1 MGKRIQKRRSILRQ
15 TIMFLL
21 AVVLVSGTVPGIIG
35 QGSVQARSCLEE
47 TAPDS
52 NGVTWYLIGNAH
64 ELSCIGDNLNGNY
77 KLTKDITAIDMVNFI
92 SNSATLGWV
101 PIGDEGNYFTGVL
114 DGAGHSIDG
123 LTASDEGLEYMGLFA
138 RLDGAV
144 IKNLNLTG
152 VSFTAQRYVG
162 ALAGRSEGSQIE
174 HVNVSG
180 QVQGDSRV
188 GGLVGRSEETQY
200 TNNKA
205 NVTVAALNDEGQDYG
220 GFIGRS
226 TEDVL
231 IGNTAMGN
239 VVAKDS
245 SESIGGFIG
254 QLNDSVTSRNSA
266 TGNVEG
272 NLSIGGFIG
281 EMEYSL
287 DHSIDNNYATG
298 SVFTNGE
305 GHWDDNSYGAVF
317 IGGFIGNLN
326 VETEEDVPATLFIK
340 NNYYSGSIYAGA
352 ADPTTVGSFIGSP
365 VFDSSIIFQNNYWDI
380 DKVPNF
386 VDNQS
391 QYASGETTQS
401 MHSEWNYAT
410 WDFTNIWDFQLGV
423 NNGYPLL
430 RPYITGEPPVSTTDI
445 TFEPGYPKQ
454 GARTPTTSKITVKL
468 NQPGRV
474 YFADQPFDLTVPQ
487 LTSEMA
493 RSQAINKQAFV
504 DIAMGEEKS
513 FIVKNLTPGTDYNVY
528 VVAEDTNGQ
537 LMPQPGQM
545 IFKTL
550 LASPVSPSNVT
561 ATAGDGY
568 AKVTWSSNPNVTF
581 SVYMYEGTTA
591 PEDPDAWIDITNFT
605 TNEQLVTE
613 LTNGI
618 SYVFAVKAH
627 YIEDGSVSEFIPS
640 NVVTPQAAGT
650 PLLPDAPETI
660 VAQAGDGKATVYWAG
675 VINVNQFVLYKYQ
688 GTQAPQDKHDWIKVK
703 SGIEAA
709 SYTVDGLTNGLPYV
723 FAIRSS
729 NENGLSD
736 YKVSGPVTPKGSG
749 NEGGGTPTPGP
760 TPNPTPTPSPSTSV
774 PAVTPPAPQKEVIK
788 VNVENGDQAAT
799 VASLEISRTRGTD
812 GTVKDELQLNQS
824 KAQSIIDQL
833 KQTGSSTAVILIPDA
848 KDEVLQWDLNLSSGA
863 SALLAEQ
870 GVNLVISN
878 PNVRITIP
886 ASSLKDRTDDIYF
899 RLVPVKK
906 EAERADIQTRAQSNE
921 SIIQFAG
928 TKDIQ
933 ILGRPMTIETNL
945 QSRPVTLVLPVVA
958 NQLAGVNSEEL
969 GVYIE
974 HSDGTKELVHGK
986 LVTLNSD
993 NQQGVEIEVDHFS
1006 TFSIVKVK
1014 DWTDNTLKAQPY
1026 IQGYADGSFRPERS
1040 VTRAEMATLITR
1052 ILGTSITEGNH
1063 TFKDVKST
1071 HWAQSAIAAAAQSGY
1086 VKGYTDGSFK
1096 PDQAMTRAELAS
1108 VLQHLLNTEHTA
1120 DATNTFN
1127 DVNNH
1132 WAQQA
1137 IARLNAAGV
1146 VTGYEDGTFRPAQPV
1161 TRAEAVTML
1170 NKLLGLDPAT
1180 NAVRQWS
1187 DVPDTHWA
1195 YKAIEAASISQ

>member
-1 MGKRIQKRRSILRQ
+1 MI
-15 TIMFLL
+15 LL
-21 AVVLVSGTVPGIIG
+21 AFLFV
-35 QGSVQARSCLEE
+35 
-47 TAPDS
+47 
-52 NGVTWYLIGNAH
+52 W
-64 ELSCIGDNLNGNY
+64 
-77 KLTKDITAIDMVNFI
+77 
-92 SNSATLGWV
+92 ATLPGLF
-101 PIGDEGNYFTGVL
+101 GQAGVKASSCFENTEI
-114 DGAGHSIDG
+114 DGAGQLWNLISTPQELDCVRQDLSGNFKLTNNISKEDMESFLMDSSTHTIRSWEPIEGADDEPFTGRFDGNGHSIEG
-123 LTASDEGLEYMGLFA
+123 LTTQIPDMEYVGLFA
-138 RLDGAV
+138 RL
-144 IKNLNLTG
+144 KNANISNLKIVNANIVGNESVG
-152 VSFTAQRYVG
+152 V
-162 ALAGRSEGSQIE
+162 LAGRSDNSMIDKV
-174 HVNVSG
+174 HVTGLVSG
-180 QVQGDSRV
+180 YYRS
-188 GGLVGRSEETQY
+188 GGLVGYSTGSLISGSSATVDVSSLESANGTFGGLIARSKNDIIVGNWAY
-200 TNNKA
+200 G
-205 NVTVAALNDEGQDYG
+205 NVLVQENADSAG
-220 GFIGRS
+220 G
-226 TEDVL
+226 L
-231 IGNTAMGN
+231 IGKAEN
-239 VVAKDS
+239 S
-245 SESIGGFIG
+245 SIA
-254 QLNDSVTSRNSA
+254 RNYA
-266 TGNVEG
+266 LGNVEG
-272 NLSIGGFIG
+272 NYEVGGLIGELEYEKPMSIVNNYAVGKVISKGNGTNGDFSAEKIGGLFGALDLNFDEPNEILEIHSNYYGGSLEIIDDSTDGLSIDSGSVGAFLG
-281 EMEYSL
+281 EKGITNDHVEFLNNYFVSVNDPAFEL
-287 DHSIDNNYATG
+287 DQSNYATG
-298 SVFTNGE
+298 KT
-305 GHWDDNSYGAVF
+305 
-317 IGGFIGNLN
+317 
-326 VETEEDVPATLFIK
+326 PAEMQLMDTFK
-340 NNYYSGSIYAGA
+340 
-352 ADPTTVGSFIGSP
+352 
-365 VFDSSIIFQNNYWDI
+365 
-380 DKVPNF
+380 
-386 VDNQS
+386 
-391 QYASGETTQS
+391 E
-401 MHSEWNYAT
+401 
-410 WDFTNIWDFQLGV
+410 WDFNIIWDFQLGV
-423 NNGYPLL
+423 NNDFPVL
-430 RPYITGEPPVSTTDI
+430 RPYPGNQTPAPA
-445 TFEPGYPKQ
+445 FEPGYPMLSTV
-454 GARTPTTSKITVKL
+454 TPSMTKIVVKL
-468 NQPGRV
+468 NKAGRV
-474 YFADQPFDLTVPQ
+474 YFDNQPLDELSDQ
-487 LTSEMA
+487 TSETTKLNA
-493 RSQAINKQAFV
+493 ISQQAYV
-504 DIAMGEEKS
+504 DVQANEEKAYLIKDLS
-513 FIVKNLTPGTDYNVY
+513 PGTDYSIFIT
-528 VVAEDTNGQ
+528 AEDTQSKLVDYPEKRNY
-537 LMPQPGQM
+537 
-545 IFKTL
+545 KTHK
-550 LASPVSPSNVT
+550 ASPIIPHNVI
-561 ATAGDGY
+561 ATADDGQ
-568 AKVTWSSNPNVTF
+568 AMLTWTF
-581 SVYMYEGTTA
+581 EQGAIYELYLYEGSEA
-591 PEDPDAWIDITNFT
+591 PEDPEDWVVVGNYQ
-605 TNEQLVTE
+605 NQLVTG

-618 SYVFAVKAH
+618 SYVFAVKAY

-650 PLLPDAPETI
+650 PVLPDAPETI

-703 SGIEAA
+703 SGIEAE
-709 SYTVDGLTNGLPYV
+709 SYTVDDLTNGLPYV

-774 PAVTPPAPQKEVIK
+774 PSVTPAPQKEVIK

-812 GTVKDELQLNQS
+812 GTVKDELQLSQS

-833 KQTGSSTAVILIPDA
+833 KQTGSSTAVILIPDV
-848 KDEVLQWDLNLSSGA
+848 KDEVTQWDLTLSSGS

-886 ASSLKDRTDDIYF
+886 ANSLKDRTDDIYF

-945 QSRPVTLVLPVVA
+945 QSRPVTLVLPIIA

-1026 IQGYADGSFRPERS
+1026 IQGYADDSFRPERS

-1052 ILGTSITEGNH
+1052 VLGTSTTEGNH
-1063 TFKDVKST
+1063 TFKDVKPT
-1071 HWAQSAIAAAAQSGY
+1071 HWAELAIAAAAQSGY

-1108 VLQHLLNTEHTA
+1108 VLQHLLNTEQTA
-1120 DATNTFN
+1120 DEANTFN
-1127 DVNNH
+1127 DVNDH

-1146 VTGYEDGTFRPAQPV
+1146 VTGYEDGTFRPSQPV

-1170 NKLLGLDPAT
+1170 NKLIGLDPAT

-1187 DVPDTHWA
+1187 DVSNTHWA